1 MKQITTIFNTTKI
14 TINKY
19 EKSDEAAIL
28 EPLWVWKVACI
39 LNEKKTSIA

>member
-28 EPLWVWKVACI
+28 GHCGYGKLHVF
-39 LNEKKTSIA
+39 